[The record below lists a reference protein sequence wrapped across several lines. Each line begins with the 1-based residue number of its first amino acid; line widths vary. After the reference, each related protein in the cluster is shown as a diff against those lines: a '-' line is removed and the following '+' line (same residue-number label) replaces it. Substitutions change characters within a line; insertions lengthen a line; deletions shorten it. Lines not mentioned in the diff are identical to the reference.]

1 MNGYA
6 AGGGM
11 RPFLLGA
18 AGGAAVGGGVAY
30 ALLRRDRGSAAVE
43 GKTPPGETVHPAMR
57 LGWPTGTEDLLR
69 VRDGFVASYDARTRN
84 PRWVLEVLNTST
96 MSGPGT
102 RKRSNFV
109 EDATLDERF
118 RAKLADF
125 RGSGYDRGHLAAAA
139 GHKNS
144 QRAMDETFE
153 LCNISPQV
161 GDGFNRDYWA
171 RLERFTRDV
180 ALRTKL
186 DVLVATGPL
195 FLPTRASQSELRAR
209 DLDAA
214 VSSSAITA
222 PDVSVP
228 NSTPAV
234 SSTDITAAAARPST
248 AWEMRYPLIGS
259 PPELVAVPTH
269 FYKVVVAAAP
279 EVPIIPDAT
288 LSPPPRSSFP
298 TRPSRRTRLWNDS
311 LSPSPN
317 SSRHPGFDSS
327 AEKARW
333 ADPAATPSPSP
344 RDGTSTREGAPR
356 RAGRSKVSRGEG
368 ERWGWRSGG
377 TRCCSATGAKPR
389 TCVDWCGA
397 SCQRGGESEG
407 G

>member
-1 MNGYA
+1 
-6 AGGGM
+6 M

-125 RGSGYDRGHLAAAA
+125 RGSGYDRGTSRRRRVTRTASARWTRPLSCAT
-139 GHKNS
+139 S
-144 QRAMDETFE
+144 R
-153 LCNISPQV
+153 
-161 GDGFNRDYWA
+161 RRWA
-171 RLERFTRDV
+171 T
-180 ALRTKL
+180 AST
-186 DVLVATGPL
+186 ATTGPASSASPETSPSAPNSTCWSPRDPSSS
-195 FLPTRASQSELRAR
+195 PTRASQSELRAR

-234 SSTDITAAAARPST
+234 SSTDIHRGRGATLDGVG
-248 AWEMRYPLIGS
+248 EMRYPLIGS

-279 EVPIIPDAT
+279 EGSDH
-288 LSPPPRSSFP
+288 
-298 TRPSRRTRLWNDS
+298 SRRHAVAAAAFVVPNAPVPPDTPLERFVV
-311 LSPSPN
+311 PSPN
-317 SSRHPGFDSS
+317 SSRHPGFVSS

-356 RAGRSKVSRGEG
+356 RAGRSKVSR
-368 ERWGWRSGG
+368 
-377 TRCCSATGAKPR
+377 
-389 TCVDWCGA
+389 
-397 SCQRGGESEG
+397 RGR
-407 G
+407 

>member
-279 EVPIIPDAT
+279 EGSDH
-288 LSPPPRSSFP
+288 
-298 TRPSRRTRLWNDS
+298 SRRHAVAAAAFVV
-311 LSPSPN
+311 PN
-317 SSRHPGFDSS
+317 APVPPDTPLERFVVPLAELES
-327 AEKARW
+327 ASGLRFF
-333 ADPAATPSPSP
+333 
-344 RDGTSTREGAPR
+344 
-356 RAGRSKVSRGEG
+356 RGEG
-368 ERWGWRSGG
+368 ALGGSGG
-377 TRCCSATGAKPR
+377 DAFAVAEGRYFDSR
-389 TCVDWCGA
+389 RGA
-397 SCQRGGESEG
+397 STHGEIEGVEG
-407 G
+407 GKVKGGGGGAEGRAVARRLERTTHVCRLVRCELPKGWGE